1 MFCSALRVAREHR
14 SFRRGVGT
22 GRGSSQFR
30 TGFEQ
35 DGELSLFFFLAYHV
49 VFQLSLCFSINSELA
64 VNRSCNIAGVGWH
77 RAIVDDWLVAML
89 GL

>member
-1 MFCSALRVAREHR
+1 MYSHVIARCI
-14 SFRRGVGT
+14 V
-22 GRGSSQFR
+22 
-30 TGFEQ
+30 
-35 DGELSLFFFLAYHV
+35 LVFFLAYHV